1 MVNLDLGCGLNKQK
15 SYLGI
20 DIRKN
25 SDANIIAD
33 LESLPIKNNCVTQV
47 IPQELFNMWKT
58 VIMFSKKFIGF
69 SSQDVNLNL

>member
-25 SDANIIAD
+25 SDTNIIAD
-33 LESLPIKNNCVTQV
+33 LESLPIKNNCVTQIYSRRAIQHV
-47 IPQELFNMWKT
+47 EN
-58 VIMFSKKFIGF
+58 
-69 SSQDVNLNL
+69 